1 MGFPSF
7 LRFAQIA
14 FSVDLATRSSE
25 CNEVLRGLGA
35 VPSNKQG
42 VFVRTKTL
50 LAKMKNSVTDQK
62 KFLWERSFKSVLKDK
77 RCG

>member
-14 FSVDLATRSSE
+14 FSVDLSMRSSE
-25 CNEVLRGLGA
+25 CNEVLGGLGA

-50 LAKMKNSVTDQK
+50 LAKMKNSVINQK
-62 KFLWERSFKSVLKDK
+62 KICRKKPFESVLRDR

>member
-7 LRFAQIA
+7 
-14 FSVDLATRSSE
+14 
-25 CNEVLRGLGA
+25 CVLRKLHLASTCRCVAPSETRFSGDWGA

-50 LAKMKNSVTDQK
+50 LAKMK
-62 KFLWERSFKSVLKDK
+62 KSVIKKTKKTYFFGK
-77 RCG
+77 RN